1 MELTFT
7 IDIVASKK
15 LKKLLNKAE
24 YTAFLVACR
33 WAGAVMEI
41 VTGPFGQQQ

>member
-1 MELTFT
+1 MESTST
-7 IDIVASKK
+7 IDIVASKT

-33 WAGAVMEI
+33 WTGAVIEI
-41 VTGPFGQQQ
+41 VTGAFGQEQ